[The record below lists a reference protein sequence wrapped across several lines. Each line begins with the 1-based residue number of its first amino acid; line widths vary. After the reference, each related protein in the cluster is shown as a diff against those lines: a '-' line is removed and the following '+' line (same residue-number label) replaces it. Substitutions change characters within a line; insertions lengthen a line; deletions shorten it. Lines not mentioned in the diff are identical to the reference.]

1 MKLKNIKYLLIS
13 SLLLWCSIAFAQKT
27 GKQFV
32 ITANIAGMK
41 DGVEVRLYNQEHGNR
56 DLATTH
62 VKNHAFRLVGKVV
75 SPTLCKLEI
84 DDVKPA
90 GYQGVLPP
98 KRGISLFVENVNI
111 KVSASDFGSIPLIFP
126 EGKENSLLK
135 ELNVKVVGGTAQKQ
149 YSEYR
154 HYIHAID
161 LESSAAFNDYL
172 DYVEN
177 SKPSMHLDANGKAEV
192 AYLKDNKKI
201 DSKVLLDKRNRM
213 LALRNKYNAAED
225 KFIAA
230 HPDYAISLM
239 QMSEKTEETF
249 QYTNADYDKW
259 LSMFKNNY
267 DQVRYAA
274 FVKSIQTA
282 RNCLKNAPYTDFE
295 MVSSDSVKT
304 RLSEQV
310 GKSDYIVVDFWASWC
325 GWCRRAIPHIKELYA
340 RYNRNQLE
348 VISVSV
354 DDSKS
359 AWYHAMKSEQMPWR
373 QYVVE
378 KEQKKVIDKAYNML
392 GIPDFLLI
400 DRQGR
405 VVFATSSP
413 DELDVELSKRIK

>member
-1 MKLKNIKYLLIS
+1 MNIKNILFLALIMLS
-13 SLLLWCSIAFAQKT
+13 TICFAQKSKT

-62 VKNHAFRLVGKVV
+62 VKNHAFRLVGTVS

-90 GYQGVLPP
+90 GYQAVLPP
-98 KRGISLFVENVNI
+98 KRGIFLFVENVNI

-161 LESSAAFNDYL
+161 LVSSVTFDDYL
-172 DYVEN
+172 NYEDNAKV
-177 SKPSMHLDANGKAEV
+177 
-192 AYLKDNKKI
+192 KDQ
-201 DSKVLLDKRNRM
+201 KVLLDKRAKM
-213 LALRNKYNAAED
+213 LAAREKYNAAEE
-225 KFIAA
+225 KFISE

-239 QMSEKTEETF
+239 LMSEKTEETF

-274 FVKSIQTA
+274 FVKSIQSA
-282 RNCLKNAPYTDFE
+282 RNCLKDAPYTDFE
-295 MVSSDSVKT
+295 MISSDSVKT

-310 GKSDYIVVDFWASWC
+310 GKSDYIIVDFWASWC

-359 AWYHAMKSEQMPWR
+359 AWYHAMKAEQMPWR

-378 KEQKKVIDKAYNML
+378 KEQKKVTDKAYNML

>member
-1 MKLKNIKYLLIS
+1 MNIKNILILALIMLS
-13 SLLLWCSIAFAQKT
+13 TICFAQKSKT

-62 VKNHAFRLVGKVV
+62 VRNHAFRLVGKVS

-98 KRGISLFVENVNI
+98 KRGIMLFVENVNI
-111 KVSASDFGSIPLIFP
+111 KVSATDYKSIPLLFP
-126 EGKENSLLK
+126 EDKENPILN
-135 ELNVKVVGGTAQKQ
+135 ELNVTASGGMAQKQ
-149 YSEYR
+149 YNEFR
-154 HYIHAID
+154 HFIHAID
-161 LESSAAFNDYL
+161 LESSAAHSDYL
-172 DYVEN
+172 NYGES
-177 SKPSMHLDANGKAEV
+177 SKPSLQLSADGKAEV
-192 AYLKDNKKI
+192 VYTDAGKKI
-201 DSKVLLDKRNRM
+201 DPKVLLDKRNKM

-225 KFIAA
+225 KFITA
-230 HPDYAISLM
+230 HPDYVISLM
-239 QMSEKTEETF
+239 LMTEKTEDTF
-249 QYTNADYDKW
+249 QYTNADYDSW
-259 LSMFKNNY
+259 LSKFKNNY
-267 DQVRYAA
+267 DKVRYAA

-282 RNCLKNAPYTDFE
+282 RNCLKDAPYTDFE
-295 MVSSDSVKT
+295 MISSDSVKT
-304 RLSEQV
+304 KLSEQV
-310 GKSDYIVVDFWASWC
+310 GKSDYTVVDFWASWC
-325 GWCRRAIPHIKELYA
+325 GWCRRAIPHIKELYT

-359 AWYHAMKSEQMPWR
+359 AWYRAMKAEQMPWR

-378 KEQKKVIDKAYNML
+378 KDQKEVTDKAYNML